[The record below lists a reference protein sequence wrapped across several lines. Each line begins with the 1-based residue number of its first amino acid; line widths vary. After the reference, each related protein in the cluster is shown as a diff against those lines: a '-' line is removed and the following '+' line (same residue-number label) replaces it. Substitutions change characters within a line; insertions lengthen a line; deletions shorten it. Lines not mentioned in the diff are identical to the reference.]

1 MRIDTLSIEINLQ
14 YLWFFISKRNHRE
27 RLRRIYGSLELKST
41 RKNVKNAT
49 YKFKTKKNLR
59 DIARTRLKMMMK
71 TFSETSVILIPKWNL
86 RTALTK
92 LNWNKMNLD
101 FSVWKFQIWYE
112 RKKRYI
118 RYRNESYSCI
128 ISISGGVFFICA
140 IYPRSSWI
148 SSIPIDNNVVLH
160 FLLAKS

>member
-1 MRIDTLSIEINLQ
+1 MILCGLTHYQLKLICNIFDFLFRREIIGNAFEESTEVSNWNLQ
-14 YLWFFISKRNHRE
+14 KKMW
-27 RLRRIYGSLELKST
+27 
-41 RKNVKNAT
+41 KNAP
-49 YKFKTKKNLR
+49 YKFKTEKNLR
-59 DIARTRLKMMMK
+59 DIQFARTRLKMMMK

-92 LNWNKMNLD
+92 SNWNKMNLD

-128 ISISGGVFFICA
+128 ISISDGVFLYMRFIK
-140 IYPRSSWI
+140 I
-148 SSIPIDNNVVLH
+148 
-160 FLLAKS
+160 FLNFIHTDR